1 MPQLRHRPTVVVV
14 GAGITGLVAARR
26 LAHAGCEVTL
36 VEASDRVGG
45 QVRTVEFAGHAVDV
59 GAEALHLASPAARCL
74 VDEVGLSHDVVG
86 ARPGTTLL
94 WTSGRLRPLPAGVGP
109 AGPTRLRPVLSSRV
123 MSLRGLG
130 RASLEPLTAHVAAPL
145 APESDTS
152 VGAFLETRFGREVA
166 DRLVD
171 PLLGSLHAGDID
183 ELSLRACAPSLVGP
197 ASERRSILLRRRSA
211 PATGPTTGPAPAFAS
226 FADGL
231 RVLTDRLRDDADVTV
246 RLGRAVVGLE
256 RLGDRYELH
265 LSDGDRLEADAVVL
279 ALPASGAATVLA
291 GTAASVA
298 QRLRQVETAGV
309 ATVVLALDRGATDD
323 LRAFRANGVLVPSR
337 AGLLLKAMTHLTRK
351 WPHLDDGRTTLVRL
365 SAGRFGDETL
375 DEVDDEQLVGR
386 LLADLH
392 ELTGLTAQ
400 PRAVHVERWPGGMPQ
415 QTVGHRARVRSLRD
429 DLHELAGL
437 TLAGASYDGIGLA
450 ACVASAQEATEAT
463 LTHLSHRTQTR
474 SLT

>member
-1 MPQLRHRPTVVVV
+1 MHQLRHRPTVVVV
-14 GAGITGLVAARR
+14 GAGVTGLVAARR

-36 VEASDRVGG
+36 VEASERVGG
-45 QVRTVEFAGHAVDV
+45 QVRTIEFAGQTVDV
-59 GAEALHLASPAARCL
+59 GAEALHLGSPAARRL
-74 VDEVGLSHDVVG
+74 VDELGLSHDVVG

-109 AGPTRLRPVLSSRV
+109 AGPTRLRPVLGSRV

-130 RASLEPLTAHVAAPL
+130 RASLEPLAAHVAAPL

-211 PATGPTTGPAPAFAS
+211 PATGPATAPAFVS

-231 RVLTDRLRDDADVTV
+231 RVLTDRLLDDADVTV
-246 RLGRAVVGLE
+246 RMGRAVVGLE

-265 LSDGDRLEADAVVL
+265 LSDGDRLGADAVLL
-279 ALPASGAATVLA
+279 ALPAAGAAAVLA
-291 GTAASVA
+291 GAAAGVA

-337 AGLLLKAMTHLTRK
+337 AGLLLKAMTHLSRK

-365 SAGRFGDETL
+365 SAGRFGDDTL
-375 DEVDDEQLVGR
+375 DEVDDEQLVAR

-400 PRAVHVERWPGGMPQ
+400 PQAVHVQRWPGGMPQ
-415 QTVGHRARVRSLRD
+415 QTVGHRARVRALRD
-429 DLHELAGL
+429 DLRELPGL

-450 ACVASAQEATEAT
+450 ACVASAHEAAEAT
-463 LTHLSHRTQTR
+463 LTRLSHPTPTR
-474 SLT
+474 SRT

>member
-1 MPQLRHRPTVVVV
+1 MHQLRHRPTVVVV
-14 GAGITGLVAARR
+14 GAGVTGLVAAHR

-36 VEASDRVGG
+36 VEASERVGG

-59 GAEALHLASPAARCL
+59 GAEALHLASPAARRL
-74 VDEVGLSHDVVG
+74 VDEVGLTHDVVG

-94 WTSGRLRPLPAGVGP
+94 WTSDRLRPLPAGVGP
-109 AGPTRLRPVLSSRV
+109 AGPTRLRPVLGSRV

-130 RASLEPLTAHVAAPL
+130 RASLEPLAAHVAAPL

-211 PATGPTTGPAPAFAS
+211 PATGPTTGPAPAPAFAS

-231 RVLTDRLRDDADVTV
+231 RVLTDRLLDDADATV
-246 RLGRAVVGLE
+246 LLGRAVLAVE

-265 LSDGDRLEADAVVL
+265 VSDGDRLEADAVVL

-291 GTAASVA
+291 
-298 QRLRQVETAGV
+298 
-309 ATVVLALDRGATDD
+309 
-323 LRAFRANGVLVPSR
+323 
-337 AGLLLKAMTHLTRK
+337 
-351 WPHLDDGRTTLVRL
+351 
-365 SAGRFGDETL
+365 
-375 DEVDDEQLVGR
+375 
-386 LLADLH
+386 
-392 ELTGLTAQ
+392 
-400 PRAVHVERWPGGMPQ
+400 
-415 QTVGHRARVRSLRD
+415 
-429 DLHELAGL
+429 
-437 TLAGASYDGIGLA
+437 
-450 ACVASAQEATEAT
+450 
-463 LTHLSHRTQTR
+463 
-474 SLT
+474 